1 MMPQATREDN
11 AAITDTKAEG
21 ASPGSLFSFLIAF
34 SSPQINLKVITSA
47 QKPRGF
53 AGSQLPVSSPSD

>member
-11 AAITDTKAEG
+11 VAITDTKAEG
-21 ASPGSLFSFLIAF
+21 ASPGSFFSFPVAF
-34 SSPQINLKVITSA
+34 SSPQINFRLITSA
-47 QKPRGF
+47 QKSRRF